1 MADVDGLLR
10 LYGLARYSVP
20 GDGDCFLY
28 SLTVVFLVPSL
39 YKQEYEQNFRLLF
52 PNGTEQHQQELHRL
66 LVAYGQ
72 SGCLRQLR
80 FEVEGH
86 RAASRGGCLLM
97 PA

>member
-1 MADVDGLLR
+1 MQFRTLALAVILCTHPGHQRGVQDFALMADVDALLR

-28 SLTVVFLVPSL
+28 SVTVVCWLGSCF
-39 YKQEYEQNFRLLF
+39 
-52 PNGTEQHQQELHRL
+52 HRRMTAR
-66 LVAYGQ
+66 VRG
-72 SGCLRQLR
+72 QLR

-86 RAASRGGCLLM
+86 RAASRGCLLM